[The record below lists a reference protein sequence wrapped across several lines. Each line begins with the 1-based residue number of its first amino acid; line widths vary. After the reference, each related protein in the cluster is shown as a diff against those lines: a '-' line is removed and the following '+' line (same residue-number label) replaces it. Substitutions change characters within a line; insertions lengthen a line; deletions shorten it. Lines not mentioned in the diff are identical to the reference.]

1 MASDIGVAIVIMGVS
16 GVGKSTIGEM
26 LAKSLNGCFIDADDY
41 HPQSN
46 KDKMKNGIPLTD
58 DDRMPWIETLRD
70 ALISRSVNGGTVI
83 LGCSAL
89 KESYR
94 EILRHADARY
104 VRGSYMCSVK
114 FVLLEVGAGILG
126 ARLEKRAAEGQHFM
140 PAKLLES
147 QLDSL
152 QIDESEGILRVDA
165 SQDPQTTLKNI
176 QTLIGS

>member
-46 KDKMKNGIPLTD
+46 KD